1 MLVIPLLDRMWDVGR
16 GSSLLVTGFCQL
28 TTEAN
33 DDDLAIMMM
42 ILL

>member
-16 GSSLLVTGFCQL
+16 GSALLGTGFCLL

-33 DDDLAIMMM
+33 DDDLAVMMM
-42 ILL
+42 FLL

>member
-1 MLVIPLLDRMWDVGR
+1 MLVIPLLGRIWDAER
-16 GSSLLVTGFCQL
+16 GSSLLGTGFCLL

-42 ILL
+42 FLP